1 MDAKN
6 LRRQFAKR
14 LIFWCVV
21 LCLSAVGS
29 FGLVEFGASVLLG
42 LGNFYLPI
50 LSLGMILPMALVLWL
65 FACRLQAFFC
75 RFFPEAVP
83 LEIPVKTMPQKVKK
97 RGGNYHNWMA
107 RESYILVLTSVGV
120 YGAVEFF
127 AYRVMNIGDVYS
139 PILSIGML
147 LPMGLI
153 VALVS
158 RVFSKTLN
166 DQLNK
171 LVLGLSQVAQGD
183 FAIRLDSLKAG
194 PFSAAYEDFNRMSS
208 ELQSVQILKDD
219 FINSFSHEF
228 RTPIASIQGF
238 AQLLL
243 DRSVSK
249 TDEALYLGIIASES
263 ARLSELAENTL
274 LLSRLESQNIVL
286 DKQYYSLDEQIRQCV
301 ILLSSRWTAKKVN
314 LELDLKPV
322 RFKANAELLQQLWI
336 NLLVNAIKFA
346 PENGRVHVGLH
357 ELEGLVQVSVSDNGP
372 GIAEEDIKKI
382 FSKYYRGSNT
392 AGTSGL
398 GLGLTI
404 VKRILDL
411 TQGVIDVENCPGGGA
426 KFIVGFPSSPQAQA

>member
-1 MDAKN
+1 
-6 LRRQFAKR
+6 
-14 LIFWCVV
+14 
-21 LCLSAVGS
+21 
-29 FGLVEFGASVLLG
+29 
-42 LGNFYLPI
+42 
-50 LSLGMILPMALVLWL
+50 
-65 FACRLQAFFC
+65 
-75 RFFPEAVP
+75 
-83 LEIPVKTMPQKVKK
+83 
-97 RGGNYHNWMA
+97 
-107 RESYILVLTSVGV
+107 
-120 YGAVEFF
+120 
-127 AYRVMNIGDVYS
+127 
-139 PILSIGML
+139 
-147 LPMGLI
+147 
-153 VALVS
+153 
-158 RVFSKTLN
+158 
-166 DQLNK
+166 
-171 LVLGLSQVAQGD
+171 
-183 FAIRLDSLKAG
+183 
-194 PFSAAYEDFNRMSS
+194 
-208 ELQSVQILKDD
+208 
-219 FINSFSHEF
+219 
-228 RTPIASIQGF
+228 
-238 AQLLL
+238 L

-249 TDEALYLGIIASES
+249 ADEALYLGIIASES